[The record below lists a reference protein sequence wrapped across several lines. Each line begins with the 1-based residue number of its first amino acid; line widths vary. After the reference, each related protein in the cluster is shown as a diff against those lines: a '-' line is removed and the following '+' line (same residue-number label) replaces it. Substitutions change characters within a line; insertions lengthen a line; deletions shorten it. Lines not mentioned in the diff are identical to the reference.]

1 MSKFNLGKSLL
12 YEYQNNKEFKDTWDI
27 SNLKRKAE
35 KERKKFDTQKPFKD
49 YQDQIRSLQN
59 EIKNLESYASGQIKY
74 NNADPLD
81 DDMVEISEKITRYKN
96 QIDAIIEKHIKFLD
110 QFYNGKVSKK

>member
-1 MSKFNLGKSLL
+1 MKVSKNMSIKN
-12 YEYQNNKEFKDTWDI
+12 
-27 SNLKRKAE
+27 
-35 KERKKFDTQKPFKD
+35 PFKD
-49 YQDQIRSLQN
+49 YQDQIRSLHN
-59 EIKNLESYASGQIKY
+59 EIKNLESYANGQIKY
-74 NNADPLD
+74 NNVDPLD